1 MTKLEKL
8 PKLEDFGIISAVNLL
23 RIAKK
28 KSKMPS
34 CNSRQE
40 ANRKILGLLAQA
52 VEKNPDFRF
61 HQLLQNFG
69 IEIPHI
75 DQFYE
80 ESTKTLEILSAM
92 ASECYGITHDGFA
105 TTGKPRRRRT
115 RQ

>member
-8 PKLEDFGIISAVNLL
+8 PKLEDFCTILSANNL

-28 KSKMPS
+28 KSKMPN

-52 VEKNPDFRF
+52 VEKNPDLRF
-61 HQLLQNFG
+61 HQLLQNLG
-69 IEIPHI
+69 IEIPHT

-80 ESTKTLEILSAM
+80 ESSKTLGNM
-92 ASECYGITHDGFA
+92 VA
-105 TTGKPRRRRT
+105 TMSKT
-115 RQ
+115 

>member
-8 PKLEDFGIISAVNLL
+8 PKLEDFDTIISANNL
-23 RIAKK
+23 RSSRK

-34 CNSRQE
+34 RNSRQE

-52 VEKNPDFRF
+52 VEKNPDLRF

-69 IEIPHI
+69 IEIPHT

-80 ESTKTLEILSAM
+80 ESTKTLEIMSAM
-92 ASECYGITHDGFA
+92 ASRMMDLQPQA
-105 TTGKPRRRRT
+105 N
-115 RQ
+115 

>member
-8 PKLEDFGIISAVNLL
+8 PKFEDFGKILTANNL

-28 KSKMPS
+28 RSKMPS

-40 ANRKILGLLAQA
+40 ANCKILELLAQA
-52 VEKNPDFRF
+52 VEKNPDLRF

-92 ASECYGITHDGFA
+92 ASHLIKLQQQA
-105 TTGKPRRRRT
+105 N
-115 RQ
+115 